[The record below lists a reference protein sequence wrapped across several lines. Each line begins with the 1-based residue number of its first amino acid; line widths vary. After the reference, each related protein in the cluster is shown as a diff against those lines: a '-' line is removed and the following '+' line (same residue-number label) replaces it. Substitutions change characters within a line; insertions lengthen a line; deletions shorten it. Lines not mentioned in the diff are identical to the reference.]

1 MKKVL
6 ILANI
11 AKGFYDLRQELLKE
25 LVKKYEVYVAVPDS
39 PDVIYIEKLN
49 CKIESTPFERRGMN
63 PFKDFKLFITY
74 IKLLDKI
81 KPDIVL
87 SYTIKP
93 NMYGGFACRIKKI
106 PQLANIT
113 GLGTAV
119 ENGGFLQKILFFMY
133 KITMKKTKCIFF
145 QNTNNLNVFK
155 ENKLVK
161 DNYRL
166 IPGSG
171 VNLKRFTLEQYPNNN
186 IIKFLFIARIMREK
200 GINEYLEA
208 AKIIRQKYK
217 NTEFSI
223 LGTYEQDEYKE
234 RINEYEQKGFV
245 KYKGFKADIRED
257 IKNSNCIIL
266 PSHCGEGMAN
276 VLLESAATGRPIIAT
291 DIHGCRETIDDEV
304 NGYICKIKNT
314 QSLVEAIEKFVNLS
328 FDEQKQMGVK
338 GREKMEKEF
347 DRNIVVN
354 AYMEEINKCV

>member
-11 AKGFYDLRQELLKE
+11 AKGFYDLRQELLRE

-39 PDVIYIEKLN
+39 PDIVYIENLN
-49 CKIESTPFERRGMN
+49 CKIEKTPFERRGMN

-74 IKLLDKI
+74 IKLLNKI

-93 NMYGGFACRIKKI
+93 NMYGGMACRLKKV
-106 PQLANIT
+106 PQIANIT

-155 ENKLVK
+155 KNKLVK

-171 VNLKRFTLEQYPNNN
+171 VNLMRFDIEQYPNNN

-200 GINEYLEA
+200 GIDEYLDA
-208 AKIIRQKYK
+208 AKFIKEKYK
-217 NTEFSI
+217 NTEFGI
-223 LGTYEQDEYKE
+223 LGTYEQEAYKE
-234 RINEYEQKGFV
+234 KINDYEQKGFV
-245 KYKGFKADIRED
+245 KYAGFKADIRED
-257 IKNSNCIIL
+257 IKNSNCVIL
-266 PSHCGEGMAN
+266 PSRCGEGMAT

-291 DIHGCRETIDDEV
+291 DIHGCRETIDDGI
-304 NGYICKIKNT
+304 NGYICKVKDT
-314 QSLVEAIEKFVNLS
+314 QSLADAIEKFINLS
-328 FDEQKQMGVK
+328 FNEQKQMGLK

-347 DRNIVVN
+347 DRNIVVK
-354 AYMEEINKCV
+354 AYLEEIDKCI